1 MKCPKC
7 GASMPEHE
15 KFCMRCGQAM
25 STRMAPA
32 ATPAAPVPPQ
42 APAAPLPPQSPHV
55 FRPGMKKN
63 MMGLWIGIAVAAIAA
78 VFLILYFT
86 GVLGGRPTGKEVGQ
100 SETTVSNAKVDV
112 KWETKDT
119 LPTAFYP
126 NTTERLIRVKLKSDQ
141 PTKVNISVEIPKI
154 TQKETKTVDV
164 TEIDKPYD
172 FKPAFLKE
180 AYGPL
185 DKAQD
190 TFIDLKVTDEKGGSI
205 ISESIPIR
213 TLSRN
218 DMVWIDKDGTKNYEY
233 IARWVTKD
241 NKEVKELVRKASDYN
256 QKICG
261 QSAMVGYLGDETM
274 VACQMASVFSAM
286 QDYYK
291 IKYVASPESYQTSNA
306 QAIRLPEEVLMEK
319 SGLCIETTILMA
331 AALENLGMEP
341 AIIIIPGHAWV
352 AVKAY
357 AGAPYYFH
365 LETTMLDSPVL
376 DAMTTAEQEWAQS
389 GGSALAIVDI
399 KKARADGI
407 LPFGETAGEPTMQ

>member
-1 MKCPKC
+1 
-7 GASMPEHE
+7 MPEHE
-15 KFCMRCGQAM
+15 KFCMRCGQTIGKNM
-25 STRMAPA
+25 SPVAPKVNA
-32 ATPAAPVPPQ
+32 PGAPSVAPV
-42 APAAPLPPQSPHV
+42 PAAPLPPQSPNV
-55 FRPGMKKN
+55 YRPGMKKN
-63 MMGLWIGIAVAAIAA
+63 MMGVWIGVAVAAVGI
-78 VFLILYFT
+78 VVLILFFA
-86 GVLGGRPTGKEVGQ
+86 GVFGGRPVGP
-100 SETTVSNAKVDV
+100 TVANKTASVAAAKVDV
-112 KWETKDT
+112 SWESKDT
-119 LPTAFYP
+119 LLTAFYP
-126 NTTERLIRVKLKSDQ
+126 NTTERLIRVRLKSDQ
-141 PTKVNISVEIPKI
+141 PAKVNVSVEIPKI
-154 TQKETKTVDV
+154 TQKETKTIDA
-164 TEIDKPYD
+164 TEIEKPYD

-190 TFIDLKVTDEKGGSI
+190 TFIELKVTDEKGSTVI
-205 ISESIPIR
+205 DESIPIR

-218 DMVWIDKDGTKNYEY
+218 DMVWVDKDGTKNYEY

-256 QKICG
+256 QALCG

-274 VACQMASVFSAM
+274 VACQLASVFMAM

-291 IKYVASPESYQTSNA
+291 IKYIASPESYQTSNA
-306 QAIRLPEEVLMEK
+306 QAVRLPEEVLMER
-319 SGLCIETTILMA
+319 SGLCIETTILVA

-341 AIIIIPGHAWV
+341 VIIIIPGHAWV

-365 LETTMLDSPVL
+365 LETTMLDASVL
-376 DAMTTAEQEWAQS
+376 DAMATAEQEWAQN

-407 LPFGETAGEPTMQ
+407 LPFGETAGEPTLQ

>member
-1 MKCPKC
+1 MKTCPKC

-15 KFCMRCGQAM
+15 KFCMRCGQ
-25 STRMAPA
+25 SINGS
-32 ATPAAPVPPQ
+32 ATSVNSQPKPPVPTPP
-42 APAAPLPPQSPHV
+42 PAPQSPAV
-55 FRPGMKKN
+55 YRPAAKRKMTGW
-63 MMGLWIGIAVAAIAA
+63 WIGLAVLAA
-78 VFLILYFT
+78 VVVVLVLFFA
-86 GVLGGRPTGKEVGQ
+86 GVFSNRPAGTESGK

-112 KWETKDT
+112 KWETADT
-119 LPTAFYP
+119 LMTAFYP
-126 NTTERLIRVKLKSDQ
+126 NSTERLIRVKLKADKS
-141 PTKVNISVEIPKI
+141 TKVNISVEIPKI

-164 TEIDKPYD
+164 GEIEKPHD
-172 FKPAFLKE
+172 FKPSFLKE

-190 TFIDLKVTDEKGGSI
+190 TFIELKITDEHGGSI

-218 DMVWIDKDGTKNYEY
+218 DMVWVDKDGTKNYEY

-256 QKICG
+256 QQICG

-274 VACQMASVFSAM
+274 VACQLASIFTAM

-291 IKYVASPESYQTSNA
+291 IKYIASTESYQTSNA

-319 SGLCIETTILMA
+319 SGLCIETTILVA
-331 AALENLGMEP
+331 AALESLDMEP
-341 AIIIIPGHAWV
+341 VIILIPGHAWV

-376 DAMTTAEQEWAQS
+376 EAMATAEQEWAEN
-389 GGSALAIVDI
+389 GGNALAIIDI
-399 KKARADGI
+399 KKARQNGI
-407 LPFGETAGEPTMQ
+407 LPFGETAGEATTQ